1 MMDAFK
7 DMYDV
12 VVDRRANPQEGS
24 YTCYLFDKG
33 IDKIL
38 KKCGEECTEMV
49 IAAKN
54 NDKDELA
61 NEINDLLYHMIVMM
75 VDRGVTV
82 EDIEKIMVERS
93 KKIGNLKQFHVSDH
107 NTGYG
112 AYKIYRR
119 LRRRH
124 LRAGAD
130 HNKEFRFRKGDLR
143 AELFFMSG
151 DR

>member
-75 VDRGVTV
+75 VERGVTV
-82 EDIEKIMVERS
+82 EDIESIMVERS

-107 NTGYG
+107 NT
-112 AYKIYRR
+112 
-119 LRRRH
+119 
-124 LRAGAD
+124 
-130 HNKEFRFRKGDLR
+130 
-143 AELFFMSG
+143 
-151 DR
+151 

>member
-54 NDKDELA
+54 NDKEETVYEITDLIYHTLIMMANQGITPEDVEAELHKRA
-61 NEINDLLYHMIVMM
+61 
-75 VDRGVTV
+75 
-82 EDIEKIMVERS
+82 EKA
-93 KKIGNLKQFHVSDH
+93 GNLKKFHQVDK
-107 NTGYG
+107 NT
-112 AYKIYRR
+112 
-119 LRRRH
+119 
-124 LRAGAD
+124 
-130 HNKEFRFRKGDLR
+130 
-143 AELFFMSG
+143 
-151 DR
+151 

>member
-54 NDKDELA
+54 SDKDELA

-107 NTGYG
+107 
-112 AYKIYRR
+112 
-119 LRRRH
+119 
-124 LRAGAD
+124 
-130 HNKEFRFRKGDLR
+130 KEFLFRKGDLR
-143 AELFFMSG
+143 AELFFMFG

>member
-7 DMYDV
+7 DMYNV

-54 NDKDELA
+54 NDKEELA

-75 VDRGVTV
+75 AERGVTV
-82 EDIEKIMVERS
+82 EDVETIMVERS

-107 NTGYG
+107 NT
-112 AYKIYRR
+112 
-119 LRRRH
+119 
-124 LRAGAD
+124 
-130 HNKEFRFRKGDLR
+130 
-143 AELFFMSG
+143 
-151 DR
+151 

>member
-1 MMDAFK
+1 MDAFK

-54 NDKDELA
+54 NDKNELA

-82 EDIEKIMVERS
+82 EDIEEIMVERS

-107 NTGYG
+107 NT
-112 AYKIYRR
+112 
-119 LRRRH
+119 
-124 LRAGAD
+124 
-130 HNKEFRFRKGDLR
+130 
-143 AELFFMSG
+143 
-151 DR
+151 

>member
-54 NDKDELA
+54 NDKEELA

-82 EDIEKIMVERS
+82 EDIESIMVERS

-107 NTGYG
+107 NT
-112 AYKIYRR
+112 
-119 LRRRH
+119 
-124 LRAGAD
+124 
-130 HNKEFRFRKGDLR
+130 
-143 AELFFMSG
+143 
-151 DR
+151 

>member
-1 MMDAFK
+1 MMEAFK

-82 EDIEKIMVERS
+82 EDIESIMVERS

-107 NTGYG
+107 NT
-112 AYKIYRR
+112 
-119 LRRRH
+119 
-124 LRAGAD
+124 
-130 HNKEFRFRKGDLR
+130 
-143 AELFFMSG
+143 
-151 DR
+151 

>member
-54 NDKDELA
+54 NDKNELA

-82 EDIEKIMVERS
+82 EDIESIMVERS

-107 NTGYG
+107 NT
-112 AYKIYRR
+112 
-119 LRRRH
+119 
-124 LRAGAD
+124 
-130 HNKEFRFRKGDLR
+130 
-143 AELFFMSG
+143 
-151 DR
+151 

>member
-82 EDIEKIMVERS
+82 EDLESIMVERS

-107 NTGYG
+107 NT
-112 AYKIYRR
+112 
-119 LRRRH
+119 
-124 LRAGAD
+124 
-130 HNKEFRFRKGDLR
+130 
-143 AELFFMSG
+143 
-151 DR
+151 

>member
-75 VDRGVTV
+75 VDRGVSV
-82 EDIEKIMVERS
+82 EDIEQIMVERS

-107 NTGYG
+107 NT
-112 AYKIYRR
+112 
-119 LRRRH
+119 
-124 LRAGAD
+124 
-130 HNKEFRFRKGDLR
+130 
-143 AELFFMSG
+143 
-151 DR
+151 